1 MLWNLVVKIKMLVTS
16 SDYLGESVIHMC
28 VEKVHEF
35 LHERQATED
44 EINRGVVES
53 KLAEQ
58 QVL

>member
-1 MLWNLVVKIKMLVTS
+1 MLVTS